1 MSEIVIGNRVG
12 GKGRKREEEEEK
24 KMKFNGY
31 GTTVMAKSLDRS
43 KSARSTREERLDNVD
58 SRKGAIKADR
68 SRFKRSEEDIGYS

>member
-31 GTTVMAKSLDRS
+31 GTTVMAKRFCSRSFQIRSINSRGKVGQRGFSKGSDQSGS
-43 KSARSTREERLDNVD
+43 KS
-58 SRKGAIKADR
+58 
-68 SRFKRSEEDIGYS
+68 F